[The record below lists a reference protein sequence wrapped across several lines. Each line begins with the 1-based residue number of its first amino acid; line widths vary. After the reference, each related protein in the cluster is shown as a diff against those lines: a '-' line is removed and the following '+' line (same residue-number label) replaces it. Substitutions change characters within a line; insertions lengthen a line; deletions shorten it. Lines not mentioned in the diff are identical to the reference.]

1 MFTIISNIS
10 FLSIMTPEPGLVI
23 WMLIAFVILFLI
35 LAKWGWP
42 IITGMAEKR
51 SNFINESMK
60 SAKEA
65 NERLA
70 DIKLQAEDIINDA
83 KNKQIQILKDAAE
96 SRDKILETAKI
107 KAEEETERML
117 NEARIK
123 LQIERENLLNE
134 LRTQVADL
142 SVQIAEKVIRK
153 ELSQDVNQR
162 IVIDKMLDDIL
173 KMN

>member
-1 MFTIISNIS
+1 MQ
-10 FLSIMTPEPGLVI
+10 PEPGLVI
-23 WMLIAFVILFLI
+23 WMLIAFVILFFV

-65 NERLA
+65 NAKLD
-70 DIKLQAEDIINDA
+70 DIKLEAENIINDA
-83 KNKQIQILKDAAE
+83 KNKQLQILKEAADN
-96 SRDKILETAKI
+96 RDKILETAKV
-107 KAEEETERML
+107 KAAEETERML
-117 NEARIK
+117 SEARIR

-134 LRTQVADL
+134 LRSQVADL

-153 ELSQDVNQR
+153 ELNNDKSQRV
-162 IVIDKMLDDIL
+162 VINKMLDDIL
-173 KMN
+173 KNELN